1 MRNSVVSKRGFGFS
15 IPIKVV
21 LITGLAYL
29 LTWCVDTFL
38 LHFIPVNLDAR
49 FFGVEVGTMI
59 STLEVIFVAAA
70 ATLATHRF
78 LEKPLST
85 LTRAMSRAESG
96 DFLIRAPIIS
106 EDELGELSRSFNR
119 MLTKITDL
127 SVDNIQ
133 SEQDRLM
140 ADEQARLRQNLEEK
154 SAIIERTNRTLEQLV
169 KDLSL
174 IYEIGQEV
182 GSIID
187 LERLYA
193 TIAATFRK
201 YLRIQEFAL
210 LINDTRTE
218 ELQVKAAF
226 GFADPD
232 AITRMIFR
240 KGEGITGL
248 SAETGKK
255 IYIKD
260 TSRENR
266 FLNYKGERP
275 PEPSSFLSIPLVYKE
290 EVLGVMNFGR
300 RGVSSFTYQDVK
312 MLSLIAGQVVLA
324 IANARLYTR
333 TRELSVKDE
342 LTGINN
348 RRHFQNMLQ
357 MEWKRALRF
366 HRDLS
371 LIMIDVD
378 HFKLYNDTFGH
389 IQGDQVLRQ
398 IGALLRK
405 NLREVD
411 TVARFGGEE
420 FVLLLPDT
428 DKRGAIAVAEK
439 IRMLVED
446 HEFLTED
453 RKDTR
458 SITISAG
465 IASYPSDVEEM
476 DDLIDHADIALY
488 RAKESGRN
496 QTHCFKPVEEDEE
509 DIVMEQES
517 EEDGLSDTT
526 PMIDK
531 PSDDPEN
538 LQ

>member
-1 MRNSVVSKRGFGFS
+1 M
-15 IPIKVV
+15 KVV
-21 LITGLAYL
+21 FLAGIAYL
-29 LTWCVDTFL
+29 ITWCVDIALARFA
-38 LHFIPVNLDAR
+38 IVDLDAA
-49 FFGVEVGTMI
+49 FLGVRIGEII
-59 STLEVIFVAAA
+59 STLKVIFVAVA

-78 LEKPLST
+78 LERPLST

-96 DFLIRAPIIS
+96 DFLIRAPVLAD
-106 EDELGELSRSFNR
+106 DELGDLSRSFNR
-119 MLTKITDL
+119 MLSKITDL
-127 SVDNIQ
+127 SAASIQ
-133 SEQDRLM
+133 GEQDRLM
-140 ADEQARLRQNLEEK
+140 AAEQAKLREKLEEK
-154 SAIIERTNRTLEQLV
+154 SVIIEQTNRTLEQLV

-182 GSIID
+182 NSIID
-187 LERLYA
+187 TERLYA
-193 TIAATFRK
+193 TIAATFKK
-201 YLRIQEFAL
+201 YLRIHEFAL
-210 LINDTRTE
+210 FIQDPRSD
-218 ELQVKAAF
+218 ELQIKAAF
-226 GFADPD
+226 GFANPD
-232 AITRMIFR
+232 AITRMVFR
-240 KGEGITGL
+240 RGEGITGL
-248 SAETGKK
+248 AAETGKK

-260 TSRENR
+260 TSRERR
-266 FLNYKGERP
+266 FLNYKGEKP
-275 PEPSSFLSIPLVYKE
+275 PEPSSFLSLPLVYKDE
-290 EVLGVMNFGR
+290 ALGVMNFGR
-300 RGVSSFTYQDVK
+300 RGVSSFTFQDVK

-348 RRHFQNMLQ
+348 RRYFQNMLQ

-378 HFKLYNDTFGH
+378 HFKAYNDTFGH
-389 IQGDQVLRQ
+389 IQGDQVLKQ
-398 IGALLRK
+398 IGALLKK

-439 IRMLVED
+439 VRVLVEG
-446 HEFLTED
+446 HSFLTEE
-453 RKDTR
+453 RRDTR
-458 SITISAG
+458 RITISAG

-488 RAKESGRN
+488 RAKEMGRN
-496 QTHCFKPVEEDEE
+496 CIQCFKPPEEDEE
-509 DIVMEQES
+509 DIRSVLEVSPAARES
-517 EEDGLSDTT
+517 DD
-526 PMIDK
+526 DK
-531 PSDDPEN
+531 PED

>member
-1 MRNSVVSKRGFGFS
+1 MHEGGLVRRRVVSKRGFVFS
-15 IPIKVV
+15 IPVKVV
-21 LITGLAYL
+21 LVTGLAYL
-29 LTWCVDTFL
+29 VTWGVDLFLSHRLAVDLGTTFL
-38 LHFIPVNLDAR
+38 GIRL
-49 FFGVEVGTMI
+49 GTII
-59 STLEVIFVAAA
+59 STAEVLFVATA
-70 ATLATHRF
+70 ATLAAHRF

-85 LTRAMSRAESG
+85 LRRTMSRAEGG
-96 DFLIRAPIIS
+96 DFLMRAPVLAN
-106 EDELGELSRSFNR
+106 DELGDLARSFNR
-119 MLTKITDL
+119 MLSKITDL
-127 SVDNIQ
+127 SAANIQ
-133 SEQDRLM
+133 GEQDRLM
-140 ADEQARLRQNLEEK
+140 ADEQARLRERLEEK

-201 YLRIQEFAL
+201 YLRIHEFAL
-210 LINDTRTE
+210 FIHDHKSD
-218 ELQVKAAF
+218 ELHIKAAF
-226 GFADPD
+226 GFANQD
-232 AITRMIFR
+232 AITRMTFR

-248 SAETGKK
+248 CAETGKK

-260 TSRENR
+260 TSREKR
-266 FLNYKGERP
+266 FLNYKGEKP
-275 PEPSSFLSIPLVYKE
+275 PEPSSFLSLPLVYKD

-300 RGVSSFTYQDVK
+300 RGISSFTFQDVK
-312 MLSLIAGQVVLA
+312 MLSLIAGQVVMA

-333 TRELSVKDE
+333 TRELSIKDE
-342 LTGINN
+342 LTDLSN

-378 HFKLYNDTFGH
+378 HFKAYNDTLGH
-389 IQGDQVLRQ
+389 IQGDRVLKQ
-398 IGALLRK
+398 IGALLKK

-439 IRMLVED
+439 VRVLVEG
-446 HEFLTED
+446 HSFLTED
-453 RKDTR
+453 HRETKR
-458 SITISAG
+458 ITISAG
-465 IASYPSDVEEM
+465 IASYPDDVEEM
-476 DDLIDHADIALY
+476 DDLIDFADIALF
-488 RAKESGRN
+488 RAKDMGRN
-496 QTHCFKPVEEDEE
+496 CIQCYKPLEEDEDE
-509 DIVMEQES
+509 IRSVLDVSPAAHER
-517 EEDGLSDTT
+517 DD
-526 PMIDK
+526 DK
-531 PSDDPEN
+531 PED